1 MKGMI
6 MKSFFAS
13 LIFSLTFS
21 LQAVATDY
29 VAYSVLKNVP
39 TPLPE
44 TIDNIEAKELVRLK
58 WGKYS
63 GNKVRVGVMS
73 VKNNSSTSSVY
84 VSGHGST
91 VTYRSGG
98 SGVPVDGIDAIITDV
113 MHRSGRFRVLE
124 RVMLKKALKE
134 QDLGASGRISK
145 PSAARTGKVLG
156 AQYLVQAVI
165 TQYEPNYEGKKF
177 GLGGLTGGLLGGLK
191 IGSSKSLVGMN
202 FRLIDATTS
211 EIIFSKQVNAV
222 MSDSSVG
229 FGALGFGGGGIL
241 GGFMESYSKTPV
253 GLATIAAVN
262 IGIYE
267 LVKQIG
273 SKPSSGLVIKAKSGK
288 VYLNLGKGRVRSGE
302 RLKLMSKGESMIDPA
317 TGLDLGGDDQEIGVL
332 QVVSVKSKFSIAKP
346 VGRIGGKVKP
356 GDKVIATQKPEPLK
370 FAASWSGS
378 TTSSSSGSS
387 GSNNDGG
394 SDGGDDDF

>member
-1 MKGMI
+1 
-6 MKSFFAS
+6 MKSFFVS

-21 LQAVATDY
+21 LQVFAADY
-29 VAYSVLKNVP
+29 VAYSVIDNVP
-39 TPLPE
+39 KPLPE
-44 TIDNIEAKELVRLK
+44 VVDKIEAKELVILK

-73 VKNNSSTSSVY
+73 VKNKSSTSSVY
-84 VSGHGST
+84 VSGRYGHS

-113 MHRSGRFRVLE
+113 MHRSKRFRVLE

-165 TQYEPNYEGKKF
+165 THYEPNYEGKKF

-191 IGSSKSLVGMN
+191 IGSSKSMVGMN

-222 MSDSSVG
+222 MSDSSIG

-273 SKPSSGLVIKAKSGK
+273 SAPSSGSVIKAKSGK
-288 VYLNLGKGRVRSGE
+288 VYINMGKGRVNAGD
-302 RLKLMSKGESMIDPA
+302 RLKLMSKGESMIDPE
-317 TGLDLGGDDQEIGVL
+317 TGMDLGGDDQEIGML

-346 VGRIGGKVKP
+346 VGQIRGKIKS
-356 GDKVIATQKPEPLK
+356 GDKVLSTRQAAPLK
-370 FAASWSGS
+370 YAATWSGS
-378 TTSSSSGSS
+378 STSSSSGSS
-387 GSNNDGG
+387 GSNNDGN